1 MKTTPNAATNAAPP
15 VMTARSTS
23 SVRAKRQKATDNP
36 AITAT
41 ATANATV
48 VPRFPPTCVS
58 HPPTS

>member
-1 MKTTPNAATNAAPP
+1 
-15 VMTARSTS
+15 MTARSTS

-58 HPPTS
+58 HPHTS